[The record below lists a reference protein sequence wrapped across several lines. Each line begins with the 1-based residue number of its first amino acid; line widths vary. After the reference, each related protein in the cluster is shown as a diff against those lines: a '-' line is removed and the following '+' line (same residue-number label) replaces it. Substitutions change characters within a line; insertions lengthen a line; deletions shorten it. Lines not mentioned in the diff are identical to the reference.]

1 MPILDFIH
9 AIQYVYSAA
18 MALSSDD
25 VAGWTLYVK
34 HVTMCWTGQVE
45 QVIEELKSA
54 CWERGVDLSENIA
67 ADDPLKPVTDAM
79 RYLGNNLKRMDYP
92 RYRRLGLPVTIAP
105 MESLI
110 KQMNARVKGTEMF
123 WDDPE
128 GAESILHIRAAAL
141 SEDGRLDDYLAT
153 RPGYTFLRRSTLTKL
168 SA

>member
-67 ADDPLKPVTDAM
+67 ANDPLKPVTDAM

-92 RYRRLGLPVTIAP
+92 R
-105 MESLI
+105 
-110 KQMNARVKGTEMF
+110 
-123 WDDPE
+123 
-128 GAESILHIRAAAL
+128 
-141 SEDGRLDDYLAT
+141 
-153 RPGYTFLRRSTLTKL
+153 
-168 SA
+168 

>member
-54 CWERGVDLSENIA
+54 C
-67 ADDPLKPVTDAM
+67 
-79 RYLGNNLKRMDYP
+79 
-92 RYRRLGLPVTIAP
+92 
-105 MESLI
+105 
-110 KQMNARVKGTEMF
+110 
-123 WDDPE
+123 
-128 GAESILHIRAAAL
+128 
-141 SEDGRLDDYLAT
+141 
-153 RPGYTFLRRSTLTKL
+153 
-168 SA
+168 